1 MKLLILSTLLVCG
14 CNQQP
19 QAVAPWSAVRSNP
32 PPGFCIVVDEA
43 GQFFVKDKDGFV
55 YELSQHKTKEA
66 ALEWAWGLAFQIRI
80 PPKSA
85 VIGSL
90 KEVQCSNGV
99 K

>member
-19 QAVAPWSAVRSNP
+19 QAVAP
-32 PPGFCIVVDEA
+32 
-43 GQFFVKDKDGFV
+43 
-55 YELSQHKTKEA
+55 
-66 ALEWAWGLAFQIRI
+66 WAWGLAFQIRI